1 MNVRVMLILNFHKQL
16 RKSFKRDVVYW
27 LKVARHELDTS
38 VFEATVDYCMFRCA
52 QAGSRAPQRAF
63 PSDASPAELQTYLDE
78 RIEAW
83 RSLYGAVLP
92 CPVPEFVSNF
102 KDEALRLLFRW
113 FVDLQRHRRA
123 RMAEMTEHFRG
134 DAEEARKCFRSAG
147 KAMRTLPL
155 AKLQVGHVAIDR
167 TTLKHLLLHLR
178 RNGEVISDLE
188 IPNLKPVEVPRDEN
202 TGEPVAKR
210 AKRSEAGGVEKQ
222 TRNRRQGEDDAEQT
236 RIFWSHFPAAKRFLK
251 GRKGAK
257 LHPFLRTDGISCS
270 VPLILPGRSAA
281 KDEQKAL
288 KKLRNVCDLMEGN
301 PPPREPQ
308 PGQRI
313 VAIDPGRRDM
323 ITGLAYEDGRVE
335 ETFHISTR
343 EHVRDAKRSRVRSA
357 TLELQK
363 RTMVLSE
370 LSPRQGGG
378 EELRVELHAVL
389 CHLPSNKAFETFLDY
404 ERRVLPIMEEA
415 LSAMSARR
423 LRREAFLSYQSKDR
437 ALDKICRKICGEK
450 WARSRSQPRVLVA
463 FGNGGKVCTTGCG
476 YAPAPQARLRH
487 RLPHVWN
494 ARVSL
499 INEYNTSKCC
509 SFCGNVMRQIYKTRN
524 KGAALR
530 KPVLIYGVLRCDF
543 HENPHKKYWHRDDN
557 ATRNIMKIYRQ
568 LAVEGTR
575 PTYLRPPARS
585 RFE

>member
-1 MNVRVMLILNFHKQL
+1 MTVNTAPNSCVKCALSSLGCSKALRAWIDDLAVKMQHIAFRGTHLANRVIVNALLESGNDGLLRDLPNVFDPKWWQHCFKAASDPRAAGKDEAISTLSRTLFADLSSIKGPAVTHSIETLSRDVTVNVRVMLILNFHKQL

-27 LKVARHELDTS
+27 LKAARHELDTS
-38 VFEATVDYCMFRCA
+38 VFEATIDYCMFRCV
-52 QAGSRAPQRAF
+52 QAGSRAPRRAF

-83 RSLYGAVLP
+83 RSLYGAALP

-188 IPNLKPVEVPRDEN
+188 IPNLKPVEVPRDDN
-202 TGEPVAKR
+202 GEPVAKR
-210 AKRSEAGGVEKQ
+210 AKRSEAAGVEKQ

-281 KDEQKAL
+281 KDEQGH
-288 KKLRNVCDLMEGN
+288 MPGHM
-301 PPPREPQ
+301 PRRPSKSF
-308 PGQRI
+308 GMSVISWR
-313 VAIDPGRRDM
+313 AI
-323 ITGLAYEDGRVE
+323 L
-335 ETFHISTR
+335 
-343 EHVRDAKRSRVRSA
+343 SRG
-357 TLELQK
+357 
-363 RTMVLSE
+363 
-370 LSPRQGGG
+370 SPSQDSGS
-378 EELRVELHAVL
+378 
-389 CHLPSNKAFETFLDY
+389 LP
-404 ERRVLPIMEEA
+404 
-415 LSAMSARR
+415 
-423 LRREAFLSYQSKDR
+423 
-437 ALDKICRKICGEK
+437 
-450 WARSRSQPRVLVA
+450 
-463 FGNGGKVCTTGCG
+463 
-476 YAPAPQARLRH
+476 
-487 RLPHVWN
+487 
-494 ARVSL
+494 
-499 INEYNTSKCC
+499 
-509 SFCGNVMRQIYKTRN
+509 
-524 KGAALR
+524 
-530 KPVLIYGVLRCDF
+530 
-543 HENPHKKYWHRDDN
+543 
-557 ATRNIMKIYRQ
+557 
-568 LAVEGTR
+568 
-575 PTYLRPPARS
+575 
-585 RFE
+585 